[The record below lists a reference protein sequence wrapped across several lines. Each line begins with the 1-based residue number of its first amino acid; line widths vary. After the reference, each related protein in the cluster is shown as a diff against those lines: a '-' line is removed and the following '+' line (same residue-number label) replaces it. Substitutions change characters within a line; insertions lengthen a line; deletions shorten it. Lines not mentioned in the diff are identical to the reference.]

1 MKDGNFVT
9 IDYVGRVKDTGEIFD
24 LTKEDLAKKENI
36 HNEKVQYGPVT
47 FILGTNFVIRGLD
60 EALHNMKVGEKKSVE
75 IPPEK
80 AFGERKEEL
89 VKLIPES
96 QFKQQNTE
104 PAPGAIVTV
113 NNIRGRIVSVGG
125 GRVKVDFNHP
135 LAGKTLQYEIEVR
148 GMVTDKTEKVKSVV
162 KYFTGKEM
170 KVEVG
175 KDAEIEVE
183 VDMQRRLKEIIAQ
196 TISKWVGI
204 ETVKFVDIFK
214 NIEGKELK
222 AEEKESSEI
231 KSSKS

>member
-1 MKDGNFVT
+1 MKDGDFVT
-9 IDYVGRVKDTGEIFD
+9 IDYVGRIKDTGKVFD
-24 LTKEDLAKKENI
+24 LTKEDLAKKENVYKE
-36 HNEKVQYGPVT
+36 NVQYGPVT
-47 FILGTNFVIRGLD
+47 FIIGTNFVIRGLD
-60 EALHNMKVGEKKSVE
+60 EALHEMKVGEKKSVE

-89 VKLIPES
+89 IKLIPES
-96 QFKQQNTE
+96 QFKQQNMD
-104 PAPGAIVTV
+104 PVPGATVNV

-135 LAGKTLQYEIEVR
+135 LAGKTLQYEIEVK

-170 KVEVG
+170 EVKVG
-175 KDAEIEVE
+175 KEAEIEVE
-183 VDMQRRLKEIIAQ
+183 VELQRRLKEIIAQ

-204 ETVKFVDIFK
+204 ETVKFVDTFK
-214 NIEGKELK
+214 NSKEKKVKADGKQ
-222 AEEKESSEI
+222 SSEI